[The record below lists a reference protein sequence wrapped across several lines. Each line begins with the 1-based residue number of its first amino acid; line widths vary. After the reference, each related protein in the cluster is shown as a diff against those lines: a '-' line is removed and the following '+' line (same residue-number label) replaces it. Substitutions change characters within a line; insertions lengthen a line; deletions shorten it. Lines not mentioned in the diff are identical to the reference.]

1 MTIKYRQMPLRANQ
15 MRLHS
20 NRTNQVTRRTARRR
34 LYLTLAMFDA
44 LSILVSFLIA
54 HFTYD
59 SARPIATWAEIC
71 TVVLP
76 IYFAFA
82 LNADAYSVKILQ
94 PGSGA
99 IRRAVQSYALTIAV
113 VVLVGFFLKAS
124 ATYSRGM
131 FFIGSLLGVISIS
144 VFRDI
149 FLRRAR
155 AILGVNPINTVI
167 IHDGAVPALSD
178 SSITYMSTDD
188 WFDPEIH
195 SPEMY
200 DLLSQRLKNAD
211 RVVVACAEERRVSWV
226 RALKGANIRSELLI
240 PELLDLQPLGIS
252 ACAAVPTLIVAEGPL
267 SPVDVVVKRC
277 FDIVVAGIAVIAL
290 LPILIVVALAIRWE
304 SPGPIL
310 FVQTRIGCG
319 NALFRMFKFRSMRIE
334 QSDHG
339 GAVSAR
345 RDDDR
350 ITRVGAFIRR
360 TSIDELP
367 QLLNVLRG
375 DMSIVGPRPHALESR
390 AADKLFWEVDGRYFH
405 RHAAKPGLTGLAQ
418 IRGYRGATE
427 YETDLT
433 DRLQADLEYLAHWS
447 IWRDLKIVL
456 RTFTV
461 IMHRNAF

>member
-1 MTIKYRQMPLRANQ
+1 MTIEYRELSPRADRMILRN
-15 MRLHS
+15 H
-20 NRTNQVTRRTARRR
+20 RTSQVTRRTARRR
-34 LYLTLAMFDA
+34 FYVALAAFDT

-59 SARPIATWAEIC
+59 SARPIGTWAEIC
-71 TVVLP
+71 AVMLP

-82 LNADAYSVKILQ
+82 LNSDGYSVKVLQ
-94 PGSGA
+94 PGGGA

-131 FFIGSLLGVISIS
+131 FFIGSLLGVASIAL
-144 VFRDI
+144 FRDL
-149 FLRRAR
+149 FVRRAR
-155 AILGVNPINTVI
+155 AILGGNPLNTIV
-167 IHDGAVPALSD
+167 IHDGPPPALMDRSV
-178 SSITYMSTDD
+178 TYMSADD
-188 WFDPEIH
+188 WFDPDMH

-200 DLLSQRLKNAD
+200 DLLAQRLKNAD
-211 RVVVACAEERRVSWV
+211 RVVVACTDERRLSWV

-240 PELLDLQPLGIS
+240 PELVHLQPLGIS
-252 ACAAVPTLIVAEGPL
+252 ACANTPTLIVAEGPL
-267 SPVDVVVKRC
+267 SPFDAIMKRC
-277 FDIVVAGIAVIAL
+277 FDIVVAAIMVTAL
-290 LPILIVVALAIRWE
+290 LPLLIVVALAIRLE
-304 SPGPIL
+304 TPGPIL
-310 FVQTRIGCG
+310 FVQTRIGRG
-319 NALFRMFKFRSMRIE
+319 NALFRMFKLRSMRVE
-334 QSDHG
+334 QLDHG

-390 AADKLFWEVDGRYFH
+390 AANKLFWEVDGRYFH

-433 DRLQADLEYLAHWS
+433 DRLQADLEYLANWS
-447 IWRDLKIVL
+447 IWRDLKILL

-461 IMHRNAF
+461 LVHRNAF